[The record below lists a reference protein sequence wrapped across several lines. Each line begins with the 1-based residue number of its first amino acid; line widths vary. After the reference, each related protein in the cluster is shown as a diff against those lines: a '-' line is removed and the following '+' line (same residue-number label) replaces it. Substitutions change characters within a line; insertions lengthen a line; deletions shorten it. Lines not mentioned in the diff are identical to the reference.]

1 MDSAS
6 RFPRK
11 AMEPRRGMVMER
23 RGGISLLLV
32 VLAAGLLTGHFLFP
46 ADGGGPDAPP
56 SKQSEKPHAAGG
68 EKPRV
73 SVGIRVGET
82 GKDESWILMASAEIA
97 RRDPPAEV
105 TDCREMRRWALAQG
119 AVPTWRAL
127 HTLDISANFSTDVI
141 ITSMALERDAY
152 EKGDPARAP
161 VARLSCLPRP
171 GARISW
177 PDPEAV
183 SVVDGEEYRRS
194 PDAPREHKV
203 SRLKGASEN
212 IMVNL
217 TGSPGQF
224 TYRLRIGLETSLGS
238 REVVAS
244 GEAGPLVGAEDGAAM
259 GYWPAQYTWTMAPK
273 RTLKQCPE
281 VRDVRPGRVAECF

>member
-1 MDSAS
+1 
-6 RFPRK
+6 
-11 AMEPRRGMVMER
+11 MER
-23 RGGISLLLV
+23 RRGIYLFLV
-32 VLAAGLLTGHFLFP
+32 ALAAGLLTGHFLFP
-46 ADGGGPDAPP
+46 ADEGGPDALPP
-56 SKQSEKPHAAGG
+56 KQSEKPRAAGG

-73 SVGIRVGET
+73 SVGIRLGET
-82 GKDESWILMASAEIA
+82 GEDESWILMASAEIA

-105 TDCREMRRWALAQG
+105 TDCREMRRWALAEG

-127 HTLDISANFSTDVI
+127 HTLDISVNFSTDVI
-141 ITSMALERDAY
+141 ITSMALERDSY
-152 EKGDPARAP
+152 EQGDPALAP

-177 PDPEAV
+177 RDPEAV
-183 SVVDGEEYRRS
+183 PVVDGEEYLWS
-194 PDAPREHKV
+194 PDASLEYKV
-203 SRLKGASEN
+203 SRLKGASQN
-212 IMVNL
+212 ILVDL

-244 GEAGPLVGAEDGAAM
+244 GEAGPLIGAEDGAGM

-273 RTLKQCPE
+273 RTLKHCPE
-281 VRDVRPGRVAECF
+281 VRDVRPGRAAECS